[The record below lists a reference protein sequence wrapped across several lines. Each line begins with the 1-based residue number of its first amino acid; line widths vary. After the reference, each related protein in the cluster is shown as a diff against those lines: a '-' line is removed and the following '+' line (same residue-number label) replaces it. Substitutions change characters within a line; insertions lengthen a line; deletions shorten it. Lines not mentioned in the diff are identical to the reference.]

1 MQRRFFLG
9 AVASACV
16 WPAQAS
22 NTIYPSKNIRI
33 IVGSTA
39 GALTDAASRV
49 YAEKIT
55 GKFGVPVVIENIAGA
70 SSTIAINSFLKTEP
84 DGYTLLAVAN
94 TVYTFPHLTSKAS
107 YSPTKDF
114 IPVAELARGPGIL
127 VVNSQS
133 PYKTLADFVAAAKKQ
148 SSGLSYASGGMGT
161 TSHLPM
167 EMFQKEAK
175 VELLHVPYKGVA
187 PAVIDLIGGRVDSMM
202 GTPTSMLSGL
212 KSGQIHPLAITS
224 EERSAEFPDIPTF
237 KELGFPQVTY
247 IIYISLVAR
256 AGISKKMRAD
266 IAATFNAVKNDPALL
281 ANLSKLGQGV
291 DLKMNDLEALDRF
304 LLEDEAKYAKLIK
317 ENNIRME

>member
-1 MQRRFFLG
+1 MQRRYFLG
-9 AVASACV
+9 VLASAYA
-16 WPAQAS
+16 WMAHAS
-22 NTIYPSKNIRI
+22 NKNYPQKSIKI

-39 GALTDAASRV
+39 GALTDVASRV
-49 YAEKIT
+49 YAERIT
-55 GKFGVPVVIENIAGA
+55 GKFGVPVVVENIAGA

-94 TVYTFPHLTSKAS
+94 TVYTFPHLSEKAK
-107 YSPTKDF
+107 YSPIKDF
-114 IPVAELARGPGIL
+114 VPVAELARGPGVL
-127 VVNSQS
+127 VVNGQS
-133 PYKTLADFVAAAKKQ
+133 PHKTLVDFIAAAKKKP
-148 SSGLSYASGGMGT
+148 SGLSYASGGMGT

-202 GTPTSMLSGL
+202 GTPTSMLSAL
-212 KSGQIHPLAITS
+212 KNGQIRPLAITS

-247 IIYISLVAR
+247 IIYISLVTR
-256 AGISKKMRAD
+256 AGISKDMRVD
-266 IAATFNAVKNDPALL
+266 IATTFNAVKNDPALL
-281 ANLSKLGQGV
+281 ANLSKLGQEV
-291 DLKMNDLEALDRF
+291 DLKMNDLNALDIF